1 MRMKHER
8 SIFDDPDADA
18 GSERRAEADIREGRV
33 ISNEAVIRWLK
44 SWGTG
49 KRLPKPRS
57 GD

>member
-1 MRMKHER
+1 VKHER

-18 GSERRAEADIREGRV
+18 ASESRAEADVREGRV
-33 ISNEAVIRWLK
+33 ISNEAVIGWLK

-49 KRLPKPRS
+49 KRLPKPRP